1 MKSAARSGKITLSL
15 VTCDGRLVPVHVR
28 KNFKTSQSAH
38 QQLHYAKPE
47 RIVIDSGRRPSYT
60 PSIGAHHSDHKTVV
74 NTVGMAA
81 QIGRDSFRFT
91 NNRLEGKKVSYID
104 QSWLISPLSI

>member
-28 KNFKTSQSAH
+28 KNFKTSQSVH

-47 RIVIDSGRRPSYT
+47 RIVTDGGQMHHSPSYT
-60 PSIGAHHSDHKTVV
+60 PSIGAHHSDHKTVMH
-74 NTVGMAA
+74 TVGLAA
-81 QIGRDSFRFT
+81 EIGRDSFRFM
-91 NNRLEGKKVSYID
+91 NNRLEGKKVSYIN
-104 QSWLISPLSI
+104 